1 MSERIYKI
9 TSPYPHSLQ
18 KDTFMSGNL
27 DSIKQTVLE
36 KRKEYILTCTNRLRK
51 EKKNYPILINI

>member
-9 TSPYPHSLQ
+9 TSPYFYQ

-27 DSIKQTVLE
+27 ELIKQTILE
-36 KRKEYILTCTNRLRK
+36 KRKEYILTCINRLRREK
-51 EKKNYPILINI
+51 ENYPILINI